1 MSELITDAEIAD
13 GMNAAY
19 VKAGHNAYFG
29 NGFTAGVKFALEKS
43 KANEMLDELKETI
56 IDLKI
61 LRNQI
66 EDANK
71 TNHLFDGMSDLMGKW
86 IDRKEQL
93 IQQATTIK

>member
-29 NGFTAGVKFALEKS
+29 EGFRAGVEFALENS
-43 KANEMLDELKETI
+43 KANEMVEMLKK
-56 IDLKI
+56 LK
-61 LRNQI
+61 
-66 EDANK
+66 K
-71 TNHLFDGMSDLMGKW
+71 HPCLFKHNREE
-86 IDRKEQL
+86 IEQL